1 MRVIITSLKCK
12 FLTLIIAILASL
24 TFVFAGFVFH
34 SGGES
39 APEVVETA
47 DDYAPPPPD
56 TNKLQ
61 EERVIKPRDYQ
72 SKFIPPPRETPVEEE
87 KETKKQSSKY
97 RLTAY
102 CACEICNGKW
112 AGQTATGVVPKEGR
126 TIAVDPKVIPYG
138 THVIIYGHEYV
149 AEDCGG
155 GIKGNRIDIFFES
168 HQAANDFG
176 VRYADVCI
184 VN

>member
-1 MRVIITSLKCK
+1 M
-12 FLTLIIAILASL
+12 
-24 TFVFAGFVFH
+24 FH
-34 SGGES
+34 SDGEV
-39 APEVVETA
+39 AQEVAETA
-47 DDYAPPPPD
+47 NDYTPLPPGLSKLREEKLAPPQD
-56 TNKLQ
+56 D
-61 EERVIKPRDYQ
+61 ESR
-72 SKFIPPPRETPVEEE
+72 FIPPQREISEEEE
-87 KETKKQSSKY
+87 KETTKQSNKY

-138 THVIIYGHEYV
+138 THVIIYGHEYI

-176 VRYADVCI
+176 VRYADVYI